1 MALYIVQHGKS
12 LSKEADPEQGLS
24 DEGIA
29 GVMRIAEVAEG
40 YRVRV
45 GSIRHSPK
53 VRAVQT
59 AEILQ
64 QALHPLGVMEVME
77 GLKPLDDVTCVASE
91 IINKDDVMLV
101 GHLPFMER
109 LVSYLITGAT
119 EKIVFKFQNGGI
131 VCLDQGPDSHEWFIK
146 WSLMPNI
153 G

>member
-1 MALYIVQHGKS
+1 MALYLVQHGKS
-12 LSKEADPEQGLS
+12 FSKKADPEQGLS

-29 GVMRIAEVAEG
+29 EVMRIAEVAEG

-109 LVSYLITGAT
+109 LVSYLI
-119 EKIVFKFQNGGI
+119 IP
-131 VCLDQGPDSHEWFIK
+131 CPW
-146 WSLMPNI
+146 
-153 G
+153 

>member
-59 AEILQ
+59 AEIL
-64 QALHPLGVMEVME
+64 
-77 GLKPLDDVTCVASE
+77 
-91 IINKDDVMLV
+91 
-101 GHLPFMER
+101 
-109 LVSYLITGAT
+109 
-119 EKIVFKFQNGGI
+119 
-131 VCLDQGPDSHEWFIK
+131 DQGPDSHEWFIK